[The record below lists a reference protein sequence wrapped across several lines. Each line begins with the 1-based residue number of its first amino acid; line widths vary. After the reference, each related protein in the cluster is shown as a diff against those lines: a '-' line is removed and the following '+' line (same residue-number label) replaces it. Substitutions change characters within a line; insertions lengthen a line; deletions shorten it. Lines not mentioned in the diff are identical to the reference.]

1 MANGYSTNTMQP
13 ARNQMAGIPQR
24 SLSMILVD
32 ETTPNLEE
40 IQSFPVIYRNG
51 NVHIHQDPST
61 SQMYQM
67 TDEFHSRIPQILA
80 ERASAM
86 TGGVMPPPMTG
97 GVMPP
102 PMTPAMTGGV
112 MTPPMT
118 GGVMPTA
125 NVVGGINFVSDSI
138 ENYSVVYVTE
148 NTTNLSDILS
158 YPIFGIKSGFTFYKD
173 TALQIIYSVSDNLK
187 NKSTEILQTR
197 GSGLQNVIPNQ
208 ITELD
213 VLNMAVIVPTLINQ
227 TDLKDGTLQERFP
240 FQNVNQSKSRYVYPI
255 FTNRNTIDRISN
267 VFVDRSSGTRFT
279 YPLPI

>member
-80 ERASAM
+80 GSTSAM

-102 PMTPAMTGGV
+102 PMTGGV
-112 MTPPMT
+112 M
-118 GGVMPTA
+118 MPA
-125 NVVGGINFVSDSI
+125 NVSTEYSLQDQFEKPIIFTNSNSLVSQLGNYIITLSRKEKESIKIQREISI
-138 ENYSVVYVTE
+138 ENEYISLYPELKEFGLNTNFNSQSTQYSVQSIVNKIKYAYPNPTSTRADSS
-148 NTTNLSDILS
+148 NIQTSISYTNRYT
-158 YPIFGIKSGFTFYKD
+158 YPIIK
-173 TALQIIYSVSDNLK
+173 
-187 NKSTEILQTR
+187 
-197 GSGLQNVIPNQ
+197 
-208 ITELD
+208 
-213 VLNMAVIVPTLINQ
+213 
-227 TDLKDGTLQERFP
+227 
-240 FQNVNQSKSRYVYPI
+240 
-255 FTNRNTIDRISN
+255 
-267 VFVDRSSGTRFT
+267 
-279 YPLPI
+279 

>member
-13 ARNQMAGIPQR
+13 ATNQMAGIPQR

-97 GVMPP
+97 G
-102 PMTPAMTGGV
+102 
-112 MTPPMT
+112 
-118 GGVMPTA
+118 
-125 NVVGGINFVSDSI
+125 
-138 ENYSVVYVTE
+138 
-148 NTTNLSDILS
+148 
-158 YPIFGIKSGFTFYKD
+158 
-173 TALQIIYSVSDNLK
+173 ALQTKIISVPEVN
-187 NKSTEILQTR
+187 IQ
-197 GSGLQNVIPNQ
+197 
-208 ITELD
+208 
-213 VLNMAVIVPTLINQ
+213 VLSNTL
-227 TDLKDGTLQERFP
+227 RA
-240 FQNVNQSKSRYVYPI
+240 
-255 FTNRNTIDRISN
+255 
-267 VFVDRSSGTRFT
+267 
-279 YPLPI
+279 

>member
-80 ERASAM
+80 GSTSAM

-97 GVMPP
+97 GVM
-102 PMTPAMTGGV
+102 
-112 MTPPMT
+112 TPPMT
-118 GGVMPTA
+118 GGVMTPA
-125 NVVGGINFVSDSI
+125 NAAGGINFVSDSI

-158 YPIFGIKSGFTFYKD
+158 YPIYGIKSGFTFYKD

-187 NKSTEILQTR
+187 NKSTEILQAR

-213 VLNMAVIVPTLINQ
+213 VLNMAAIVPTLINQ
-227 TDLKDGTLQERFP
+227 TDLKDGTLQQRFP

-279 YPLPI
+279 YPSPI